1 MNETSARSYT
11 LRKENGEWLGQI
23 VLTTD
28 GMFSSVTDYGNFG
41 YAWRTYGTNFRE
53 FMSSI
58 STDYFASKLVEG
70 MAYVVYSKKVT
81 TACKVYAEN
90 ILPPLQKLLKF
101 ELENDIGWF
110 D

>member
-1 MNETSARSYT
+1 MSETSARSYT
-11 LRKENGEWLGQI
+11 LRDEQGRWLGQI

-28 GMFSSVTDYGNFG
+28 GMFASVTDYGNFG
-41 YAWRTYGTNFRE
+41 YAWRAYGDNFRE
-53 FMSSI
+53 FMSGI

-81 TACKVYAEN
+81 TACNMYAEK
-90 ILPPLQKLLKF
+90 ILPALQRALKF
-101 ELENDIGWF
+101 ELENSVGWY

>member
-1 MNETSARSYT
+1 MSEVSARSYT
-11 LRKENGEWLGQI
+11 LRDENNKWLGQI

-41 YAWRTYGTNFRE
+41 YAWRAYGNNFRE
-53 FMSSI
+53 FMSDI

-81 TACKVYAEN
+81 AACKTYAEK
-90 ILPPLQKLLKF
+90 ILPPLQKVLKF
-101 ELENDIGWF
+101 ELQNDIGWF